1 MKKNIGILFPA
12 SRKMGVFQ
20 YSMSIAEGLINY
32 FGDFDYTILHF
43 SKESP
48 KNFLKINSLAGVRF
62 VALDSNPNNYIGKI
76 KSLLNILMGRPLFVV
91 NKNNKKILESN
102 KVDLLIIPFPLLF
115 GFENKVPYVVSIP
128 DIMHKFYPKFPEYN
142 FSTRVKRDFVY
153 GISTKNAVFSIVD
166 SEQGKEHLQ
175 RFYNVPAERI
185 KPIPYIPPG
194 YVYDFKDMKADEAEN
209 ILKKY
214 NLPDNFIFYPAQFW
228 YHKNHLRLIKAL
240 QIIKEEKHTEVKLV
254 LTGNPG
260 ANNDNF
266 RKVMDLV
273 KGAKMESQIF
283 HLGYVDDKE
292 IVALYKKSTA
302 LVFPTL
308 LEPTNIPPLEAL
320 VLGKPVLC
328 SFFLENK
335 KQVGNA
341 GVFYDPFSERD
352 MAEKI
357 YQFWNNEELK
367 KRLVESAKEKSK
379 DITVES
385 HAQKWGAVVSEALK
399 QKI

>member
-20 YSMSIAEGLINY
+20 YGLGIAEGLINH
-32 FGDFDYTILHF
+32 FSDFDYTILHF
-43 SKESP
+43 SEESP
-48 KNFLKINSLAGVRF
+48 KEFLKINSSAGVKF
-62 VALDSNPNNYIGKI
+62 IALDNRPNNFLGKI
-76 KSLLNILMGRPLFVV
+76 KSLANILIGSPIFIT
-91 NKNNKKILESN
+91 NKKNRKILESN
-102 KVDLLIIPFPLLF
+102 KMDLLIIPFPLLF
-115 GFENKVPYVVSIP
+115 GFENKVPYIVSIP

-142 FSTRVKRDFVY
+142 FSARVKRDFVY
-153 GISTKNAVFSIVD
+153 GLSTKNAIFSVVD

-175 RFYNVPAERI
+175 RFYNVPAEKI

-194 YVYDFKDMKADEAEN
+194 YVYDLKNMEAGEAEN

-214 NLPDNFIFYPAQFW
+214 KLPDNFIFYPAQFW
-228 YHKNHLRLIKAL
+228 HHKNHLRLIRAL
-240 QIIKEEKHTEVKLV
+240 QIIKEEKHIEVKLV

-260 ANNDNF
+260 ANNENF
-266 RKVMDLV
+266 KKVMDLV
-273 KGAKMESQIF
+273 KEAKMESQIF

-328 SFFLENK
+328 SFFQENK

-357 YQFWNNEELK
+357 YQFWSSEELK
-367 KRLVESAKEKSK
+367 KTLVEFAKEKSK
-379 DITVES
+379 EITVES
-385 HAQKWGAVVSEALK
+385 HAKKWGAVVSEALK
-399 QKI
+399 